1 MSAND
6 ELLEILKDALGR
18 IGAVSGRHMFGGVG
32 VYFDGIFFAIIDDG
46 AIYLKTSDET
56 RPAFEAECSRAFSYM
71 TKTGPAE
78 LRSYWRLPERL
89 LDDMDEL
96 REWAR
101 ASIAAACDVAL
112 EKKRKAGGRAK
123 PSHSAA
129 ESPKRTAA
137 KRKSKT
143 KGR

>member
-18 IGAVSGRHMFGGVG
+18 IGIVSGRRMFGGVG
-32 VYFDGIFFAIIDDG
+32 AYFDGTFFAIIDDG
-46 AIYLKTSDET
+46 TIYLKTSDAA
-56 RPAFEAECSRAFSYM
+56 RPAFEAEGSRAFSYM
-71 TKTGPAE
+71 TKSGPAE
-78 LRSYWRLPERL
+78 LHSYWRLPERL
-89 LDDMDEL
+89 LDDTDEL
-96 REWAR
+96 RDWAR
-101 ASIAAACDVAL
+101 ASIAAAREGAL
-112 EKKRKAGGRAK
+112 EKKRKTGGRSRSA
-123 PSHSAA
+123 HSAA